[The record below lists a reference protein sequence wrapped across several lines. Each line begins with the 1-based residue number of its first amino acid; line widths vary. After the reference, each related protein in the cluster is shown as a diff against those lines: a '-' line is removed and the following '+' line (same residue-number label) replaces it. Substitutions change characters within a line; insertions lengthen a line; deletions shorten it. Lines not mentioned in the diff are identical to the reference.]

1 MFTEIHYPEKISPGE
16 LDAYLDRGWF
26 RMGQM
31 IFTCRFLCFSG
42 ELYSAIWTRLDLRNY
57 RFRKSLKKLLK
68 RNSNHFRVLVRKA
81 VFDDEKEILYQRHK
95 SRFEGYI
102 AETLKE
108 SLHGEANYN
117 IYDTWE
123 ICVYDENRLVAV
135 SFFDI
140 GGNSLASIM
149 GLFDPAYSKYSLG
162 FYTMLLEIMVG
173 HQNKK
178 AFYYPGYVVPGYA
191 HFDYKA
197 RIGPVDYF
205 DAITENWLPYN
216 NIEPEDIPLEIL
228 KSEIKTLQTAF
239 AKAGLESKPV
249 FYPYYEEPIIS
260 EWSERFLS
268 HPLFL
273 IHKKEGTPF
282 YHVSTYNLKSKK
294 YMAYLCFVSS
304 DLTINA
310 TAQPVRKFDNH
321 FVPLRKIL
329 EIAMVFPPTEQLE
342 KVLERAKLE
351 IRVKG
356 D

>member
-108 SLHGEANYN
+108 S
-117 IYDTWE
+117 
-123 ICVYDENRLVAV
+123 R
-135 SFFDI
+135 FFDI

-178 AFYYPGYVVPGYA
+178 AFYYPGYVVPGYQR
-191 HFDYKA
+191 FDYKL

-205 DAITENWLPYN
+205 NIKNKTWEPYHQLDFQKTPSEDMKQELRLLQNKMDEAGIPNKLVLYPLYDKELYGFERVSFVRFRFGRTSIQTEFNQKN
-216 NIEPEDIPLEIL
+216 
-228 KSEIKTLQTAF
+228 
-239 AKAGLESKPV
+239 
-249 FYPYYEEPIIS
+249 
-260 EWSERFLS
+260 
-268 HPLFL
+268 
-273 IHKKEGTPF
+273 
-282 YHVSTYNLKSKK
+282 
-294 YMAYLCFVSS
+294 
-304 DLTINA
+304 
-310 TAQPVRKFDNH
+310 
-321 FVPLRKIL
+321 
-329 EIAMVFPPTEQLE
+329 
-342 KVLERAKLE
+342 
-351 IRVKG
+351 
-356 D
+356 